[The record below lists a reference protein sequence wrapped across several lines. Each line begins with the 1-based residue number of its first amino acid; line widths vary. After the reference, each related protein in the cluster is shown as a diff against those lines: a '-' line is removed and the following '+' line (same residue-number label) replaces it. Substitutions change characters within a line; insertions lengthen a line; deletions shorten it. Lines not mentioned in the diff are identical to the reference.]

1 MMSNVMCSSG
11 IAALPDQFPVCVTVV
26 DGGVLDAGDK
36 GRDEARV
43 SFDLPGD
50 GGCGGNVGSVV
61 EDGRETVLA
70 GGVRVHIVIVL
81 IVRVAHFGVE
91 RGGDA
96 DSAFRTVGHLGP
108 VELFQIL
115 DSGAERLG
123 GGFGLRCA
131 HS

>member
-1 MMSNVMCSSG
+1 M
-11 IAALPDQFPVCVTVV
+11 
-26 DGGVLDAGDK
+26 
-36 GRDEARV
+36 
-43 SFDLPGD
+43 
-50 GGCGGNVGSVV
+50 
-61 EDGRETVLA
+61 
-70 GGVRVHIVIVL
+70 RVHIVIVL

-131 HS
+131 HSEAKADEIVHNLVCEETRVENFAAETQSSRSKETSRGNQNKAFHQIRVVCCKGRGNSSSKTVAC